1 MSERSII
8 KVENGKIKYTGKVK
22 LPDGTIRV
30 QPEGGIK
37 FIPIKPTVKKRFGG
51 SLNKKNT
58 LKKAIQKVKN
68 KTKPKTKKMNN
79 KNKMV

>member
-8 KVENGKIKYTGKVK
+8 KVENGKIRYTGKVR

-30 QPEGGIK
+30 QPEGGVK
-37 FIPIKPTVKKRFGG
+37 FIPVKPTVKKRFGG
-51 SLNKKNT
+51 SLNKKNA

-68 KTKPKTKKMNN
+68 KTKSKTKKMNN